1 MQKILKEKRDFSQLE
16 DFNKGE
22 KDDEYQQKYFENLA
36 RKKAGQKVESAGSQ
50 KKKPWKPNK
59 ELSQEQ
65 IDEINKY
72 WDDSPTTSQ
81 MWELISQN
89 RVKEMIEIL
98 SDYPEAAHARSA
110 DGRGPLFW
118 VSVHLSHY
126 FCIKNSFLNFFVL
139 LQAYEFGN
147 EKMIRILKKVGVSD
161 QLKDEKGMTALDLQ
175 RGEL

>member
-1 MQKILKEKRDFSQLE
+1 MLTFPPHFLGMQKILKEKRDFSQLE

-22 KDDEYQQKYFENLA
+22 KDDEYQQKYFENLE
-36 RKKAGQKVESAGSQ
+36 RKKRGQKVDSPGSQ

-118 VSVHLSHY
+118 
-126 FCIKNSFLNFFVL
+126 
-139 LQAYEFGN
+139 AYEFGN

-161 QLKDEKGMTALDLQ
+161 QVKDEKGMTPLDLK
-175 RGEL
+175 RSEL